1 MRFSTGCAALAL
13 ALFSS
18 PALADRPFSWTGFYV
33 GAHGG
38 WAQSPIDPA
47 GDYPLTGA
55 PTQNVKGGFVGG
67 QIGAQYQWGDWLVTG
82 VEADISLANL
92 ETTVRDGNYLT
103 QTGAIKQFG
112 TVRARLGLA
121 MGPFMPYVTGGWAW
135 DRMSQN
141 QICPDPAAVPFGHCR
156 PANGFAPYDL
166 TKTETSTGWVWGGG
180 FDYAITPNWSVR
192 LEAMRL
198 EFDTATFN
206 LGKMANGVENGT
218 KTFEHHI
225 DVVRFA
231 GNFKF

>member
-82 VEADISLANL
+82 VEADIS
-92 ETTVRDGNYLT
+92 
-103 QTGAIKQFG
+103 I
-112 TVRARLGLA
+112 
-121 MGPFMPYVTGGWAW
+121 
-135 DRMSQN
+135 
-141 QICPDPAAVPFGHCR
+141 AVPFGHCK
-156 PANGFAPYDL
+156 PSNGFAPYDL
-166 TKTETSTGWVWGGG
+166 TKTEMSTGWAYGGG
-180 FDYAITPNWSVR
+180 FEFMPGPNWSIR
-192 LEAMRL
+192 IEAMRL
-198 EFDTATFN
+198 EFDKTTYS
-206 LGKMANGVENGT
+206 LGKMANGVENPT
-218 KTFEHHI
+218 KTFEHNI